1 MKVNP
6 VSNKMYIPAEKSV
19 KPNKQEV
26 VPQKDKIE
34 ISGMA
39 KSLKSAG
46 QQKLEEV
53 KSRMDSGFYN
63 SDQVIS
69 KVAEEILKEIS
80 GE

>member
-1 MKVNP
+1 MKINP
-6 VSNKMYIPAEKSV
+6 VSNKAFFPTEKSV
-19 KPNKQEV
+19 KVNKPDAV
-26 VPQKDKIE
+26 SPKDKIE

-46 QQKLEEV
+46 QQKIDEV

-63 SDQVIS
+63 SEQVIS
-69 KVAEEILKEIS
+69 KVADEILKEIS